1 MSEHLSEAQAER
13 YRARTLSPAE
23 KLAVAHHLAACDECN
38 EHVNLL
44 KQSPAALAALRRNLR
59 PRAREDLHHLDYE
72 LLEAYTDKR
81 ADRIDQEIVE
91 SHIELCADCGA
102 ELQEL
107 QALAVTMQQTALG
120 KAEVKTPAPSLWTR
134 FIGWIGLSSGG
145 SALSVA
151 GAAAAVALLAVLG
164 VGVFVIYRAS
174 LTGSGT
180 RIAEIRNAVSLG
192 GQGPTINHNNANT
205 RTNPPNGNAV
215 IAQNL
220 PPKANPYVI
229 DLPLSRGAGDGEV
242 YRIPPDRDPVRLRA
256 TVRKEANKQYEGRLV
271 RPNGSFIA
279 LGIASATKDGKVNF
293 AVRASR
299 LASGDYSLKIYRVPK
314 EGNEDDEVA
323 SIPMQ
328 IRK

>member
-1 MSEHLSEAQAER
+1 MSEHLSEEQAER

-23 KLAVAHHLAACDECN
+23 KLVVARHLAACDECN
-38 EHVNLL
+38 QRLNPIN
-44 KQSPAALAALRRNLR
+44 QSPARLADLRRNLR
-59 PRAREDLHHLDYE
+59 PRARETLHHLDYP
-72 LLEAYTDKR
+72 LMEAYTDKR
-81 ADRIDQEIVE
+81 ADAIDQEIVE
-91 SHIELCADCGA
+91 SHIELCTDCAA

-107 QALAVTMQQTALG
+107 QTLAVTMQQTATR
-120 KAEVKTPAPSLWTR
+120 KEAVKPPAPSLWTR

-151 GAAAAVALLAVLG
+151 GAAAAVALLAVVG
-164 VGVFVIYRAS
+164 VGVFMIYRS
-174 LTGSGT
+174 GLTGSGT
-180 RIAEIRNAVSLG
+180 RIAQTRNAVSPG

-205 RTNPPNGNAV
+205 NTNPPNTNAM
-215 IAQNL
+215 IAENH

-229 DLPLSRGAGDGEV
+229 DLPLSRGDGEV
-242 YRIPPDRDPVRLRA
+242 YKIPPDRDPVMLRA

-271 RPNGSFIA
+271 RPNGSSIP
-279 LGIASATKDGKVNF
+279 LGIVNAAKNGKVIF

-299 LASGDYSLKIYRVPK
+299 LASGDYSLKIYRVPR

-323 SIPMQ
+323 SIPLQ